1 MQHIRQGLQRFQGLL
16 WKDGFDGKSE
26 EQIYTRRT
34 GKGRTGRDSHR
45 LSGSVRSLIIKET
58 TLACEP
64 AALLQCWAATGPVSL
79 LYGGTRSVWTKK
91 KKPSHFKAS
100 LDHRD
105 QVRRKKNMKRET
117 KGQAQRILGTHS
129 LSHLSNRYLEVF
141 LVEVTPRL
149 RALQQQTCS
158 SDSPVIRRSHDWFP
172 SSKSYKSV
180 FLIWL
185 LKCQDSQIWT
195 LKLFYVEKYMAS
207 QISQLCW
214 WP

>member
-1 MQHIRQGLQRFQGLL
+1 MRSKYTRGGREKEGQEETHTVSVGVWGLL
-16 WKDGFDGKSE
+16 
-26 EQIYTRRT
+26 
-34 GKGRTGRDSHR
+34 
-45 LSGSVRSLIIKET
+45 LSKRPPWPVSQLLCSSAE
-58 TLACEP
+58 
-64 AALLQCWAATGPVSL
+64 LLQDQCLSFTAAPDQFEQ
-79 LYGGTRSVWTKK
+79 K